1 MYSSKPAY
9 VFGFHGLDKDI
20 GKDILNGKT
29 ELQHSKNSYDW
40 LGHGVYFWENSHERA
55 KQYAEEDSQRKR
67 SKIKTPFV
75 VGAIID
81 LGNCLDLLDKKC
93 LDLLFTAYTELELTL
108 KEAGKELP
116 TNAPFGEN
124 DFDFKKR
131 ELDCAVIRYA
141 IEMAADEGIHFD
153 SVRAAFWEG
162 EELYPNAGFK
172 THNHIQLCIINADC
186 IKGIFLPREKQIE
199 KLKNDNNL

>member
-1 MYSSKPAY
+1 M
-9 VFGFHGLDKDI
+9 
-20 GKDILNGKT
+20 KT
-29 ELQHSKNSYDW
+29 RTPE
-40 LGHGVYFWENSHERA
+40 ERA
-55 KQYAEEDSQRKR
+55 ALLIKAKILDENGNYHKDFFRPETVEKSKARK
-67 SKIKTPFV
+67 
-75 VGAIID
+75 A
-81 LGNCLDLLDKKC
+81 N
-93 LDLLFTAYTELELTL
+93 ALELTL

-116 TNAPFGEN
+116 TNSPFGEN

-172 THNHIQLCIINADC
+172 THNHIQLCIINPDC
-186 IKGIFLPREKQIE
+186 IKGIFLPRK
-199 KLKNDNNL
+199 KTD

>member
-1 MYSSKPAY
+1 MA
-9 VFGFHGLDKDI
+9 I
-20 GKDILNGKT
+20 I
-29 ELQHSKNSYDW
+29 
-40 LGHGVYFWENSHERA
+40 
-55 KQYAEEDSQRKR
+55 
-67 SKIKTPFV
+67 IKTFS
-75 VGAIID
+75 D
-81 LGNCLDLLDKKC
+81 LKLLKKAKRVK
-93 LDLLFTAYTELELTL
+93 LTLLELTL

-116 TNAPFGEN
+116 TNTPFGAN

-186 IKGIFLPREKQIE
+186 IKGIFITQKNR
-199 KLKNDNNL
+199 LKNES